1 MAMDINDFGM
11 HQEMFGFGDNYYS
24 KRRTY
29 QQMPNSNT
37 NFLNFTFDKDK
48 RAAKK
53 DIDALKAD
61 YYKRI
66 DALPANATAQRDAL
80 FAELEQKM
88 KERGAQLDEIQEA
101 QKAKR
106 KSEQGEKIS
115 SGLSRA
121 LDIFTK
127 TTDALG
133 IGKKLD
139 AESGGGQNQGQGG
152 GGNNT
157 NNQIPTWVWI
167 AGGAVVLG
175 LGVFAIY
182 KFRK

>member
-1 MAMDINDFGM
+1 MAMDINDFGI
-11 HQEMFGFGDNYYS
+11 HQEMFGFADNRYS
-24 KRRTY
+24 QRRTY

-37 NFLNFTFDKDK
+37 NFLNFTLDKDK

-127 TTDALG
+127 TTEAFG
-133 IGKKLD
+133 IGKQLQG
-139 AESGGGQNQGQGG
+139 ENIGNQNQVQSSERGS
-152 GGNNT
+152 
-157 NNQIPTWVWI
+157 QIPTWVWI
-167 AGGAVVLG
+167 AGGAVVVG